1 MIDIDAIKAR
11 LAAVHTAGV
20 HDITMRL
27 ADGRLCVF
35 VRRRDWNCNTAHEAD
50 EAVTTLLGHA
60 PADLT
65 ALIAEVELLRTGRD
79 VSRAYADR
87 LEAEALVLRGERAAV
102 LAYLR
107 AAYSPNTIVPL
118 PDFLAALLRMVEKG
132 EHHREGAE

>member
-35 VRRRDWNCNTAHEAD
+35 VRMRDWNCNTAHEAD

-65 ALIAEVELLRTGRD
+65 ALIAEVERLRG
-79 VSRAYADR
+79 
-87 LEAEALVLRGERAAV
+87 EAERERAAV
-102 LAYLR
+102 VAWLQ
-107 AAYSPNTIVPL
+107 AASQRWAVDDPL
-118 PDFLAALLRMVEKG
+118 NEAADAIERG
-132 EHHREGAE
+132 EHRHEENE